1 MNWWQ
6 IILSVLSSSLFT
18 GLITTYVSYRLQKGF
33 NDKKLNAEIV
43 SKARIDW
50 INEVRKISAQ
60 YIFSCNKC
68 LMLKRKDK
76 RNIDLRRRLI
86 RDINNGNKPANTFY
100 KSKIRDYEK
109 RLLKLIRDTKKNMHY
124 WLKKNITKFIFY

>member
-124 WLKKNITKFIFY
+124 WLKKEYY